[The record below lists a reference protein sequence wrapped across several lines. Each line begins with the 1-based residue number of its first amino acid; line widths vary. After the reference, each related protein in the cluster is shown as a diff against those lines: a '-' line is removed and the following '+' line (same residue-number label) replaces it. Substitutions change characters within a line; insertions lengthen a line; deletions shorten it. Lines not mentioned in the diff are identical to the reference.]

1 MSLEAG
7 KDAACGT
14 PLPVV
19 IAFLVAVF
27 LIALAPIVVAPI
39 LPTID
44 FYDHVS
50 RYFVLA
56 HIGESPFLQSNYQ
69 EKWSLLPN
77 IGLDVIG
84 TPVVGV
90 IGALVGAKVVAVLV
104 FATQYFGLLFFN
116 FALTRRFNWIVAILA
131 VPLLY
136 SFILTWGFANF
147 LLGLGLVFWGA
158 GLWLLLRHRLL
169 LAAGVG
175 VVSALVVFVTHGVA
189 FVLYGVLLGG
199 IELGFLLARA
209 NSLGRCCA
217 AAVALAVQAVAPAMI
232 FLLSA
237 TAKAPQGLTNATSA
251 VERLKEQGR
260 LVGRLLEIAQYR
272 LVTIFRVAEGPSPW
286 FDLMSFVATGALLLW
301 LAKRGRVAISPFV
314 WPALTIGALLTLC
327 VPPALFGV
335 GYVADR
341 IPLFVAFLGVAS
353 LSVTPGFA
361 RPERLAVGVICA
373 LVAVRLALVAGDW
386 ASYRPDLA
394 AYNRVGAALPPGQ
407 IVAFVNVDL
416 GVREDHSRRCEMY
429 GPLLASTR
437 GQAAALFAIPSA
449 QPLELKGRL
458 ALALSELPGHSR
470 FKGDE
475 ARAYYSAT
483 LTAMA
488 AQKRFDYVLV
498 CNALGLQ
505 AKLPPGL
512 DVVAEDGRFTLAKVA
527 RSPSGP
533 APALRAK

>member
-1 MSLEAG
+1 MSVDAG
-7 KDAACGT
+7 RDVARGK
-14 PLPVV
+14 LSPVV
-19 IAFLVAVF
+19 IAVLVAVF

-56 HIGESPFLQSNYQ
+56 HIGGSPFLQSNYQ

-90 IGALVGAKVVAVLV
+90 VGALVGAKVVAALV

-116 FALTRRFNWIVAILA
+116 VALTRRLNWFVAILA

-158 GLWLLLRHRLL
+158 GLWLLLRRWLL

-175 VVSALVVFVTHGVA
+175 VVAALIIFVTHGVA
-189 FVLYGVLLGG
+189 FVLYGLLLGG
-199 IELGFLLARA
+199 IELGFLLKRH
-209 NSLGRCCA
+209 NSFGRFCTA
-217 AAVALAVQAVAPAMI
+217 TVALAVQAVAPAMI
-232 FLLSA
+232 FFLSA
-237 TAKAPQGLTNATSA
+237 TAKAPQGLTNATGA
-251 VERLKEQGR
+251 VGRLKEQGR

-272 LVTIFRVAEGPSPW
+272 LVTIFRVAEGPWLW
-286 FDLMSFVATGALLLW
+286 FDLVSFLATGAMLLW
-301 LAKRGRVAISPFV
+301 LAKRGRVEMSPVV
-314 WPALTIGALLTLC
+314 WPALAIGALLTVC

-353 LSVTPGFA
+353 LSVTRDFA
-361 RPERLAVGVICA
+361 KDERLAVGAICT
-373 LVAVRLALVAGDW
+373 LVAVRLVLVAGDW

-394 AYNRVGAALPPGQ
+394 AYNRVSAALPPEQ

-416 GVREDHSRRCEMY
+416 GAREDHSRRCEMY
-429 GPLLASTR
+429 GPLLASTHN
-437 GQAAALFAIPSA
+437 QAAALFAIPSA
-449 QPLELKGRL
+449 QPLELRGRL
-458 ALALSELPGHSR
+458 ALALRDLPGHSR
-470 FKGDE
+470 FKGHE
-475 ARAYYSAT
+475 ARAYYNAT
-483 LTAMA
+483 LAAMA
-488 AQKRFDYVLV
+488 AQKRFDFVLV
-498 CNALGLQ
+498 CNARGLR

-512 DVVAEDGRFTLAKVA
+512 DVVAEDGRFTLAKVG
-527 RSPSGP
+527 RGPSGP
-533 APALRAK
+533 TPALSAK